1 MDKKVLVW
9 SFRGRDSGHCHD
21 FLVCIILFQDCDW
34 VSLHHLDCFA
44 NAPSTIAASM
54 LRQSIFGSLDFFSD
68 QSLKVSH
75 PILGISTNGM
85 FVQHG
90 SSSLLAILHTQSLA
104 LVVLVTS
111 NSCDCC
117 CLFVACANLHLCC
130 FLSLCCHIT
139 HTFWCNW
146 VVKKSIYTLRRTRW
160 RLKGS
165 VG

>member
-9 SFRGRDSGHCHD
+9 SFRGRDSGHRHD

-54 LRQSIFGSLDFFSD
+54 SRQSILGSLDFFSN

-75 PILGISTNGM
+75 PILGTSTNGM

-90 SSSLLAILHTQSLA
+90 SSSPLAILHTQPLA

-117 CLFVACANLHLCC
+117 CLFVACTNLHLCGFPSLKFC
-130 FLSLCCHIT
+130 WLKPEGCSLSVQRNRDLSNCHIT
-139 HTFWCNW
+139 HTFWCN
-146 VVKKSIYTLRRTRW
+146 
-160 RLKGS
+160 
-165 VG
+165 

>member
-90 SSSLLAILHTQSLA
+90 SSSPLAILHTQSLA

-117 CLFVACANLHLCC
+117 CLFVACTNLHLCC

-139 HTFWCNW
+139 HTFWCN
-146 VVKKSIYTLRRTRW
+146 
-160 RLKGS
+160 
-165 VG
+165 